1 MNEMNMGGVP
11 PMQQDYSLN
20 ANYANNQ
27 GYQNATA
34 LQIRLDTSKILQQV
48 EAYLKGER
56 TVLVDINNDGNI
68 DSKSIWKGKRK
79 VNDEGLQSI
88 MMFLEMILNPSVV
101 QGNFSDT
108 KGKTGYMQYAEYLC
122 RTRMDI
128 ADYLMKNMRQ
138 FAIKDEDYNGIIS
151 TIMRTIEP
159 FMTRLLYNEE
169 RKNYANTIRSIENLQ
184 TGGKNRGIHIP
195 FFN

>member
-1 MNEMNMGGVP
+1 MNNDINMN
-11 PMQQDYSLN
+11 QDFS
-20 ANYANNQ
+20 ASSNYANNM
-27 GYQNATA
+27 GFANATS
-34 LQIRLDTSKILQQV
+34 LQLRLDTSQILRQV

-56 TVLVDINNDGNI
+56 VVLIDTDGNGSI
-68 DSKSIWKGKRK
+68 DTKQIWKGKRK

-128 ADYLMKNMRQ
+128 ADYLMKNMKQ
-138 FAIKDEDYNGIIS
+138 FGIRDEDYNGVIS
-151 TIMRTIEP
+151 TIMRTVEA
-159 FMTRLLYNEE
+159 FMTRPLYNEE
-169 RKNYANTIRSIENLQ
+169 RKNYANTMRSVESLQ
-184 TGGKNRGIHIP
+184 TNPNKKGFSIP
-195 FFN
+195 FLG

>member
-1 MNEMNMGGVP
+1 MNDGMGMGMN
-11 PMQQDYSLN
+11 QDFN
-20 ANYANNQ
+20 ASTNYANNM
-27 GYQNATA
+27 GFANATS
-34 LQIRLDTSKILQQV
+34 LQLRLDTTQILRQV

-56 TVLVDINNDGNI
+56 VVLVDSDGNGSL
-68 DSKSIWKGKRK
+68 DTKTVWKGKRK

-128 ADYLMKNMRQ
+128 ADYLMKNMKQ
-138 FAIKDEDYNGIIS
+138 FGIRDEDYNGVIS
-151 TIMRTIEP
+151 TIMRTIEA
-159 FMTRLLYNEE
+159 FMTRPLYNEE
-169 RKNYANTIRSIENLQ
+169 RKNYANTMRSVESLQ
-184 TGGKNRGIHIP
+184 TNPSKKGLSIP
-195 FFN
+195 FFG